1 MLLIN
6 DQMVF
11 ERVSRTI
18 RSPNPDFDQCLSPF
32 PSGEMLQT
40 PMLCV
45 PVRRRLIRDGLYA
58 LLGAV
63 VIFNLN
69 YWKRS
74 NGIER

>member
-18 RSPNPDFDQCLSPF
+18 RSPNPDFDQCISPF

-40 PMLCV
+40 PMLCL
-45 PVRRRLIRDGLYA
+45 PVRRP
-58 LLGAV
+58 LL
-63 VIFNLN
+63 FLMPELLN
-69 YWKRS
+69 P
-74 NGIER
+74 I